1 MATTSDTSAS
11 PSAGLEIR
19 ACSSADRE
27 EQARLFNACFK
38 KQIDARE
45 LGWRYDEGPHGG
57 SQSFVTRDASG
68 LALSGYACNP
78 RRVLLRC
85 EHATTVGQTGDV
97 MTHPSARGRGLF
109 SDLDRACMRSTRAAG
124 WTAVFG
130 LPNRT
135 SAPIFA
141 GKLGWNVIGRIR
153 PHTFLFSIDARARAV
168 RRREGRLAGLLAPL
182 AALRCARARSG
193 LARRGTGV
201 AVERA
206 VAFPREV
213 GALGREV
220 ARGHDWMVQ
229 RDADYLDWRFARN
242 PSGLHRILV
251 ARRGAEVCG
260 YAVVQAPRQ
269 EGGVGYLVDLL
280 APDAAVRA
288 ALVASGLAE
297 LEAARAVAVEATAVD
312 GSWWQRELVGA
323 GFLWPRAQNHMIV
336 ISYLHAPEHPVA
348 RAMLDAR
355 SWYLTD
361 GDRDDA
367 TMG

>member
-1 MATTSDTSAS
+1 MTTTSDMSAS

-38 KQIDARE
+38 KQIAARE
-45 LGWRYDEGPHGG
+45 LAWRYDEGPHGA

-78 RRVLLRC
+78 RRVLCRG
-85 EHATTVGQTGDV
+85 EHATAVGQTGDV

-109 SDLDRACMRSTRAAG
+109 SDLDRACMRSTAAAG

-141 GKLGWNVIGRIR
+141 GKLGWNVVGRIR
-153 PHTFLFSIDARARAV
+153 PHTFLLARDARARAV
-168 RRREGRLAGLLAPL
+168 RRREGRLAGLVAPL
-182 AALRCARARSG
+182 SARRCARARSA
-193 LARRGTGV
+193 LARLGV
-201 AVERA
+201 GVGVERA
-206 VAFPREV
+206 ALFPREV
-213 GALGREV
+213 GALGLEV
-220 ARGHDWMVQ
+220 ARRYDWMVQ

-251 ARRGAEVCG
+251 ARRGADVRG
-260 YAVVQAPRQ
+260 YAVVQTPRQ
-269 EGGVGYLVDLL
+269 EGGVGYFVDLL
-280 APDAAVRA
+280 AEDAAVRA
-288 ALVASGLAE
+288 ALLDAGLHE
-297 LEAARAVAVEATAVD
+297 LEAAGAAAVEATAVD
-312 GSWWQRELVGA
+312 GSWWQGELVRA

-336 ISYLHAPEHPVA
+336 ISYVHAPEHPVA

-355 SWYLTD
+355 TWYLTD